1 MKKGTDVAVIG
12 MSGRFPGAAD
22 LDQFWRNL
30 AGGVESIFRYTD
42 DELIAAGVDP
52 QELGHPEYVKAGSHL
67 DDVDLFDAAFF
78 GINPREAESMDP
90 QQRLFLEC
98 AWQALEHGGYDP
110 YTYGGAIGVYAGCA
124 MSTYLY
130 RLYRNPTFMSLVGHL
145 QVLIGNDKD
154 YLTTHVLVQ
163 AEPARSKR
171 ERADDL
177 LDVSRRHRDGL
188 QESAA
193 ERVRHGACRRRL
205 RPRPAEIWVSLR
217 ARRHLFARRT
227 LPGVRR

>member
-1 MKKGTDVAVIG
+1 M
-12 MSGRFPGAAD
+12 
-22 LDQFWRNL
+22 
-30 AGGVESIFRYTD
+30 
-42 DELIAAGVDP
+42 DP
-52 QELGHPEYVKAGSHL
+52 QELGHPEYVKVGSHL

-154 YLTTHVLVQ
+154 YLTTHVWYKLNLRGPSVSVQTTCSTSLVAIAMACKSLQ
-163 AEPARSKR
+163 QNECDMALAGGVCVRVPQKSGYHYEPGGIYSP
-171 ERADDL
+171 
-177 LDVSRRHRDGL
+177 DG
-188 QESAA
+188 
-193 ERVRHGACRRRL
+193 HC
-205 RPRPAEIWVSLR
+205 
-217 ARRHLFARRT
+217 
-227 LPGVRR
+227 PGVRR